1 MSAGPDEEIGKDDK
15 KMTETEATATAGRQ
29 PGQPSGQ
36 PRRPSRQQPGQESG
50 QPAPTPLYEL
60 SRLERTFTKGGVSVK
75 AVRGVNLVINAGEMV
90 SLEGP
95 SGSGKTT
102 LLQLLGALDS
112 PTGGS
117 IHFADRDLGGLSDKE
132 LTKLRAEEIGFVFQ
146 HFNLIPTL
154 TAEENVAIAMFP
166 NHVRSHERLQRAKD
180 LLEQV
185 GLGHRLGHLPSLMS
199 GGEQQRVAIARALAN
214 HPSVIIADEPTGNLD
229 SETAKEVMATLDGLR
244 SSAGVTIVVATHD
257 EDVARLTDR
266 RIRIRDGA
274 IREDSAA

>member
-1 MSAGPDEEIGKDDK
+1 MAGAPGTKIGKDEK
-15 KMTETEATATAGRQ
+15 TMTEKDGAKTAEVPPGRSAGD
-29 PGQPSGQ
+29 
-36 PRRPSRQQPGQESG
+36 
-50 QPAPTPLYEL
+50 ALYEL
-60 SRLERTFTKGGVSVK
+60 SHLERTFTKGGVSVK
-75 AVRGVNLVINAGEMV
+75 AVRGVDLVIKTGEMV

-117 IHFADRDLGGLSDKE
+117 IRFASRDLGGLSDRE
-132 LTKLRAEEIGFVFQ
+132 LTKIRAEEIGFVFQ

-166 NHVRSHERLQRAKD
+166 NHVRSHERLERAKE
-180 LLEQV
+180 LLNQV
-185 GLGHRLGHLPSLMS
+185 GLGPRLGHLPSRLS

-214 HPSVIIADEPTGNLD
+214 SPSVIIADEPTGNLD
-229 SETAKEVMATLDGLR
+229 SDTAKEVMATLNALR
-244 SSAGVTIVVATHD
+244 KSAGVTIVIATHD

-266 RIRIRDGA
+266 RIRIRDGK

>member
-1 MSAGPDEEIGKDDK
+1 MAPAEG
-15 KMTETEATATAGRQ
+15 TETGKEDGTMSETGTTPTAKA
-29 PGQPSGQ
+29 S
-36 PRRPSRQQPGQESG
+36 
-50 QPAPTPLYEL
+50 PAKAATPLYEL
-60 SRLERTFTKGGVSVK
+60 SKLERTFSKGGLSVK
-75 AVRGVNLVINAGEMV
+75 AIRGVTLVIKGGEMV

-112 PTGGS
+112 PTGGT
-117 IHFADRDLGGLSDKE
+117 IRFADRDLSGLNDKE
-132 LTKLRAEEIGFVFQ
+132 LTKIRAKEIGFVFQ

-166 NHVRSHERLQRAKD
+166 NHVHSKERLARSSE
-180 LLEQV
+180 LLKQV
-185 GLGHRLGHLPSLMS
+185 GLGHRLGHLPSRLS

-214 HPSVIIADEPTGNLD
+214 SPQVIIADEPTGNLD
-229 SETAKEVMATLDGLR
+229 SDTAKEVMATLNELR
-244 SSAGVTIVVATHD
+244 ASAGVTIIIATHD

-274 IREDSAA
+274 IRQDSAA

>member
-1 MSAGPDEEIGKDDK
+1 MAGTSDMQSGKDEGT
-15 KMTETEATATAGRQ
+15 MTDTQGPEAMGGAPEQ
-29 PGQPSGQ
+29 S
-36 PRRPSRQQPGQESG
+36 PR
-50 QPAPTPLYEL
+50 TPLYEL
-60 SRLERTFTKGGVSVK
+60 AGLERTFSKGGMTVK
-75 AVRGVNLVINAGEMV
+75 AIRGVNLVINSGEMV

-117 IHFADRDLGGLSDKE
+117 IRFAQRDLAGLNDKE
-132 LTKLRAEEIGFVFQ
+132 LTRIRAQDIGFVFQ

-154 TAEENVAIAMFP
+154 TAQENVAIAMFP
-166 NHVRSHERLQRAKD
+166 NHVRSHERLERAKE
-180 LLEQV
+180 LLGQV
-185 GLGHRLGHLPSLMS
+185 GLGHRLDHLPSRLS

-214 HPSVIIADEPTGNLD
+214 RPSVIIADEPTGNLD
-229 SETAKEVMATLDGLR
+229 SDTAKEVMATLNALR
-244 SSAGVTIVVATHD
+244 TSAGVTIVIATHD

-274 IREDSAA
+274 IRKDSAA

>member
-1 MSAGPDEEIGKDDK
+1 
-15 KMTETEATATAGRQ
+15 MTETEPTAARGAGGRA
-29 PGQPSGQ
+29 
-36 PRRPSRQQPGQESG
+36 
-50 QPAPTPLYEL
+50 APEALYEL
-60 SRLERTFTKGGVSVK
+60 SRLERTFTKGGVAVK
-75 AVRGVNLVINAGEMV
+75 AVRGVNLVINRGEMV

-117 IHFADRDLGGLSDKE
+117 IRFEDRDLSNMSDKE

-154 TAEENVAIAMFP
+154 TAAENVAIAMFP
-166 NHVRSHERLQRAKD
+166 NHVALARATRAGEGPAWTRSGSGQRM
-180 LLEQV
+180 
-185 GLGHRLGHLPSLMS
+185 GHLPSRLS

-229 SETAKEVMATLDGLR
+229 TDTAKEVMATLNALR
-244 SSAGVTIVVATHD
+244 TSAGVTIVIATHD

-266 RIRIRDGA
+266 RIRIRDGS
-274 IREDSAA
+274 IRQDSAA

>member
-1 MSAGPDEEIGKDDK
+1 MV
-15 KMTETEATATAGRQ
+15 ETEATETPEVSPERS
-29 PGQPSGQ
+29 SG
-36 PRRPSRQQPGQESG
+36 
-50 QPAPTPLYEL
+50 ALLYEL
-60 SRLERTFTKGGVSVK
+60 SHLERTFTKGGVSVK
-75 AVRGVNLVINAGEMV
+75 AVRGVDLVIKTGEMV

-112 PTGGS
+112 QTGGS
-117 IHFADRDLGGLSDKE
+117 IRFASRDLGGLSDRE
-132 LTKLRAEEIGFVFQ
+132 LTKIRAEEIGFVFQ

-166 NHVRSHERLQRAKD
+166 NHVRSHERLERAKE
-180 LLEQV
+180 LLNQV
-185 GLGHRLGHLPSLMS
+185 GLGPRLGHLPSRLS

-229 SETAKEVMATLDGLR
+229 SDTAKEVMATLNALR
-244 SSAGVTIVVATHD
+244 KSAGVTIVIATHD

-266 RIRIRDGA
+266 RIRIRDGR

>member
-1 MSAGPDEEIGKDDK
+1 MAPAEG
-15 KMTETEATATAGRQ
+15 TETGKEDGTMSETGTTPTAKAA
-29 PGQPSGQ
+29 
-36 PRRPSRQQPGQESG
+36 
-50 QPAPTPLYEL
+50 PAKAATPLYEL
-60 SRLERTFTKGGVSVK
+60 SKLERTFSKGGLSVK
-75 AVRGVNLVINAGEMV
+75 AIRGVTLVIKGGEMV

-112 PTGGS
+112 PTGGT
-117 IHFADRDLGGLSDKE
+117 IRFADRDLSGLSDKE
-132 LTKLRAEEIGFVFQ
+132 LTKIRAKEIGFVFQ

-166 NHVRSHERLQRAKD
+166 NHVHSKERLARSSE
-180 LLEQV
+180 LLKQV
-185 GLGHRLGHLPSLMS
+185 GLGHRLGHLPSRLS

-214 HPSVIIADEPTGNLD
+214 SPRVIIADEPTGNLD
-229 SETAKEVMATLDGLR
+229 SDTAKEVMATLNELR
-244 SSAGVTIVVATHD
+244 ASAGVTIIIATHD

-274 IREDSAA
+274 IRQDSAA

>member
-1 MSAGPDEEIGKDDK
+1 MAGTRDNGTPENGIGKDTE
-15 KMTETEATATAGRQ
+15 KMTETEPTT
-29 PGQPSGQ
+29 PG
-36 PRRPSRQQPGQESG
+36 
-50 QPAPTPLYEL
+50 APTGRAAPEALYEL
-60 SRLERTFTKGGVSVK
+60 SRLERTFTKGGVAVK
-75 AVRGVNLVINAGEMV
+75 AVRGVNLVIKRGEMV

-117 IHFADRDLGGLSDKE
+117 IRFEDRDLSNMSDKE

-154 TAEENVAIAMFP
+154 TAAENVAIAMFP
-166 NHVRSHERLQRAKD
+166 NHVRSHERLERARH
-180 LLEQV
+180 LLDQV
-185 GLGHRLGHLPSLMS
+185 GLAPRMGHLPSRLS

-229 SETAKEVMATLDGLR
+229 TDTAKEVMATLNALR
-244 SSAGVTIVVATHD
+244 TSAGVTIVIATHD

-266 RIRIRDGA
+266 RIRMRDGS
-274 IREDSAA
+274 IRQDSAA

>member
-1 MSAGPDEEIGKDDK
+1 MAEAPGTKIGKDDK
-15 KMTETEATATAGRQ
+15 AMTEKEGTGTAEVPPGRS
-29 PGQPSGQ
+29 PG
-36 PRRPSRQQPGQESG
+36 
-50 QPAPTPLYEL
+50 APLYEL
-60 SRLERTFTKGGVSVK
+60 SHLERTFSKGGVVVK
-75 AVRGVNLVINAGEMV
+75 AVRGVDLVINTGEMV

-117 IHFADRDLGGLSDKE
+117 IRFENRDLGGLSDRE
-132 LTKLRAEEIGFVFQ
+132 LTKIRAEEIGFVFQ

-166 NHVRSHERLQRAKD
+166 NHVRSHERLERAKE
-180 LLEQV
+180 LLNQV
-185 GLGHRLGHLPSLMS
+185 GLGPRLGHLPSRLS

-229 SETAKEVMATLDGLR
+229 SDTAKEVMATLNALR
-244 SSAGVTIVVATHD
+244 KSAGVTIVIATHD

-266 RIRIRDGA
+266 RIRIRDGK

>member
-1 MSAGPDEEIGKDDK
+1 MAGAPGTKIGKDDHT
-15 KMTETEATATAGRQ
+15 MTEKEGAKTAEVPPGRSAGD
-29 PGQPSGQ
+29 
-36 PRRPSRQQPGQESG
+36 
-50 QPAPTPLYEL
+50 ALYEL
-60 SRLERTFTKGGVSVK
+60 SHLERTFTKGGVSVK
-75 AVRGVNLVINAGEMV
+75 AVRGVDLVIKTGEMV

-117 IHFADRDLGGLSDKE
+117 IRFASRDLGGLSDRE
-132 LTKLRAEEIGFVFQ
+132 LTKIRAEEIGFVFQ

-166 NHVRSHERLQRAKD
+166 NHVRAHERLERAKE
-180 LLEQV
+180 LLNQV
-185 GLGHRLGHLPSLMS
+185 GLGPRLGHLPSRLS

-214 HPSVIIADEPTGNLD
+214 SPSVIIADEPTGNLD
-229 SETAKEVMATLDGLR
+229 SDTAKEVMATLNALR
-244 SSAGVTIVVATHD
+244 KSAGVTIVIATHD

-266 RIRIRDGA
+266 RIRIRDGK

>member
-1 MSAGPDEEIGKDDK
+1 MTTTPHNGFGKEDV
-15 KMTETEATATAGRQ
+15 KMTESGSRTAGPQ
-29 PGQPSGQ
+29 AAQAASV
-36 PRRPSRQQPGQESG
+36 
-50 QPAPTPLYEL
+50 PLYEL

-75 AVRGVNLVINAGEMV
+75 AVRGVNLVINSGEMV

-102 LLQLLGALDS
+102 LLQLLGALDT

-117 IHFADRDLGGLSDKE
+117 IRFEDRDLSGMSDRE

-154 TAEENVAIAMFP
+154 TAAENVAIAMFP
-166 NHVRSHERLQRAKD
+166 NHVRSRERLARAKD
-180 LLEQV
+180 LLDQV
-185 GLGHRLGHLPSLMS
+185 GLAPRIGHLPSRLS

-229 SETAKEVMATLDGLR
+229 TDTAKEVMAALNGLR
-244 SSAGVTIVVATHD
+244 ASAGVTIVIATHD

-266 RIRIRDGA
+266 RIRMRDGA
-274 IREDSAA
+274 IRQDSAA